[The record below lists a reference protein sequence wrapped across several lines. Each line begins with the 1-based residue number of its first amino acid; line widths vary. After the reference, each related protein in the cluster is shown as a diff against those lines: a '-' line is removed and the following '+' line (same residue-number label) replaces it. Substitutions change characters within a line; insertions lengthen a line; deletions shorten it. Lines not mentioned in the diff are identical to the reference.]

1 MAATQIEI
9 FTEAPAPRPARPR
22 VLLMGTAIASSSA
35 FVVIMTLVAVY
46 TRLRAQVLADGKTWL
61 PQGSNLQLTPG
72 NVAMATLA
80 MSLVTVAWI
89 VQALRNDDRVHAM
102 LAFGVS
108 LLLGAAYINM
118 VAYGWQQLGLGIKD
132 SPQALLI
139 YTITGLHVAMAGVGL
154 AYLLVMGFR
163 ALGGQLTGRAA
174 EGVLAAL
181 LYWYVTVGAYAV
193 VWYAITITK

>member
-1 MAATQIEI
+1 MAAIEI
-9 FTEAPAPRPARPR
+9 FTDAPTPPAPRPR
-22 VLLMGTAIASSSA
+22 VLLMGTAIVSSSA
-35 FVVIMTLVAVY
+35 FMLVLTLVAVY
-46 TRLRAQVLADGKTWL
+46 TRLRAQVLADGKKWL
-61 PQGSNLQLTPG
+61 PQGANLQLTPG

-89 VQALRNDDRVHAM
+89 VQALRNEDRVHAM
-102 LAFGVS
+102 LAFAVS
-108 LLLGAAYINM
+108 MLLGVAYINM
-118 VAYGWQQLGLGIKD
+118 VVYGWQQLKLGIND

-139 YTITGLHVAMAGVGL
+139 YTITGLHVAMVGVGL

-174 EGVLAAL
+174 EGMMAAL

>member
-1 MAATQIEI
+1 MAAIEI
-9 FTEAPAPRPARPR
+9 FTEAPTPPAPRPR
-22 VLLMGTAIASSSA
+22 VLLMGTAIVSSSA
-35 FVVIMTLVAVY
+35 FMVVLTLVAVY
-46 TRLRAQVLADGKTWL
+46 TRLRAQVLADGKKWL
-61 PQGSNLQLTPG
+61 PQGANLQLTPG

-89 VQALRNDDRVHAM
+89 VQALRNEDRVHAM

-108 LLLGAAYINM
+108 LLLGVAYINM
-118 VAYGWQQLGLGIKD
+118 VAYGWQQLKLGIND

-139 YTITGLHVAMAGVGL
+139 YTITGLHVAMTAVGL
-154 AYLLVMGFR
+154 GYLLVMGFR

-174 EGVLAAL
+174 EGVMAAL

>member
-1 MAATQIEI
+1 MAAIEI
-9 FTEAPAPRPARPR
+9 FTEAPTPPAPRPR

-35 FVVIMTLVAVY
+35 FMLVLTLVAVY

-61 PQGSNLQLTPG
+61 PQGANLQLTPG
-72 NVAMATLA
+72 NIAMITLT

-108 LLLGAAYINM
+108 LLLGVAYINM
-118 VAYGWQQLGLGIKD
+118 VAYGWQQLGLGIND

-139 YTITGLHVAMAGVGL
+139 YTITGLHVAMTAVGL
-154 AYLLVMGFR
+154 GYLLVMGFR

-174 EGVLAAL
+174 EGVMAAL